1 MPCKRKLT
9 VSNQYNEEELD
20 DVVDL
25 KSGVIGRLF
34 KSLKPYWLLI
44 LISVLGIALVSFL
57 DAYYTVLSKRIIDEG
72 IVAKNLP
79 VMISLF
85 RSYIL
90 VILAQVAGFF
100 IMIYIIGLLGEQL
113 RYDFRKKLFHRL
125 QTLSLSYFSK
135 TPLGWI
141 MSRVT
146 SDTEKMADLL
156 TWGVLDT
163 VWAVTNICFAVYFML
178 KLSPRLTMVVAVSL
192 VVMIFVSF
200 KFRVKIYHHY
210 RLSRRANSKMTASL
224 NENITGVRVVKAL
237 RREAQNLLD
246 FKILST
252 DMYQESY
259 RAVFLSAI
267 YLPTI
272 QTISAISLVLILWR
286 GGLQVAG
293 GAISVGVLQAF
304 VSYIMMILWP
314 IQDLARV
321 YAEMQ
326 NAVASSERVF
336 SLLDMQPEIRNRENL
351 LPVDSLVGDVE
362 FENVSFHYEDDEP
375 VIKNLS
381 FHIPQGKNVALVGT
395 TGGGKTTI
403 VNLLCR
409 FYEPSQGVIRIA
421 GHDYTRYSLEDIQ
434 SRIGVVLQV
443 PHLFSGSVR
452 DNLRYGRLN
461 ATDEQIEHAAKLA
474 GAHEFI
480 MGLEKAY
487 DQDVGEG
494 GNLLSVG
501 QKQLISIARALLAEP
516 DIFIMDEAT
525 SSVDTLTEAL
535 IQKGMHNLMSG
546 RTSFIIAHRLSTIK
560 SADIIM
566 VIDDGQIIEQGN
578 HESLMRKKG
587 HYYNLYTKQF
597 RQDLESKYDPF
608 ADKESEALAA

>member
-1 MPCKRKLT
+1 M
-9 VSNQYNEEELD
+9 SNQYNEEELD
-20 DVVDL
+20 DVVSL
-25 KSGVIGRLF
+25 KSGVIRRLL
-34 KSLKPYWLLI
+34 KALKPYWPQMLLAVI
-44 LISVLGIALVSFL
+44 GISLVSFL
-57 DAYYTVLSKRIIDEG
+57 DAYFTVLNKRIIDEG

-79 VMISLF
+79 MMISLF
-85 RSYIL
+85 RNYALI
-90 VILAQVAGFF
+90 VLAQMVGFF
-100 IMIYIIGLLGEQL
+100 IMIYIMGLLGEQL
-113 RYDFRKKLFHRL
+113 RYDFRKNLFHHL
-125 QTLSLSYFSK
+125 QSLSLSYFSK

-156 TWGVLDT
+156 TWGVQDT
-163 VWAVTNICFAVYFML
+163 IWAVTNISFAMYFML
-178 KLSPRLTMVVAVSL
+178 QLNRTLAVIVLLSLP
-192 VVMIFVSF
+192 VMILVSF

-210 RLSRRANSKMTASL
+210 RQSRKANSKMTAAL

-237 RREAQNLLD
+237 RREAKNLED
-246 FKILST
+246 FKVLST
-252 DMYQESY
+252 NMYEESY
-259 RAVFLSAI
+259 RAVLLSAI

-293 GAISVGVLQAF
+293 GTMTVGVLQAF
-304 VSYIMMILWP
+304 ISYIMMILWP

-381 FHIPQGKNVALVGT
+381 FHIPQGQNVALVGT

-409 FYEPSQGVIRIA
+409 FYEPTEGVIRIA
-421 GHDYTRYSLEDIQ
+421 GHDYTQYSLEDIQ

-443 PHLFSGSVR
+443 PHLFSGSIR
-452 DNLRYGRLN
+452 DNLRYGRLD
-461 ATDEQIEHAAKLA
+461 ATDEEIEEAAKLA

-480 MGLEKAY
+480 MNFEKGY

-494 GNLLSVG
+494 GNQLSVG
-501 QKQLISIARALLAEP
+501 QKQLISIARALLADP

-535 IQKGMHNLMSG
+535 IQKGMHQLMSG
-546 RTSFIIAHRLSTIK
+546 RTSFIIAHRLSTI
-560 SADIIM
+560 
-566 VIDDGQIIEQGN
+566 
-578 HESLMRKKG
+578 
-587 HYYNLYTKQF
+587 
-597 RQDLESKYDPF
+597 
-608 ADKESEALAA
+608 